1 MKKFL
6 LITLAFII
14 ACNGMASDFS
24 AVCSTGQTLYYTI
37 TSAENKTVE
46 VVPQYP
52 NPNFYDIFPTGV
64 LSIPDNVIF
73 NTINYKVTSIG
84 AEAFYSCNKLI
95 GSLSIPGS
103 VTSIDSGAF
112 SGCIELTAYIVD
124 PGNKKYSSSDGI
136 IYNLLKDTLVACPDG
151 KTGSLTIPSSVT
163 TIGNYSFS
171 GCSGLTGSLNIPG
184 SVVSIGNSAFSECK
198 GLTGSLT
205 IPGSVT
211 SIGNSAF
218 SECTGFT
225 GSMTLP
231 NLVTS
236 IGDWAFYGCSGLSGN
251 LIIPGSVASIGN
263 SAFRY
268 CTGFIGSLTIP
279 NSVTSIEGAA
289 FSGCS
294 KLTAFIVEPGN
305 KRYSSSN
312 GLIYSLHQDTIVA
325 CPGISTGILTIPGS
339 VTTIGNNA
347 FSDCK
352 GLSGSIIIP
361 SSVKSI
367 GNFAF
372 TDCIGFNGSL
382 IIPASVNFIG
392 KFAFINCSGLTSIYA
407 YPIIPVNL
415 DTDIFYTWVFEGIDK
430 TKCTLYV
437 PDGSKSSYQA
447 ADQWKDFVNIV
458 EMTTAVPGINNT
470 AVKIYPNPV
479 TEYFQIEG
487 IEGTAKLILSDLNGK
502 MLLQKQIVNNEKIA
516 AKNIGSGSYI
526 VKIITSQGTI
536 NTKLVKK

>member
-1 MKKFL
+1 MKKIL
-6 LITLAFII
+6 LIMLSLITAFN
-14 ACNGMASDFS
+14 AMAYDFS

-37 TSAENKTVE
+37 TSAENKTVSI
-46 VVPQYP
+46 VPQYP

-64 LSIPDNVIF
+64 LTIPDNVIF
-73 NTINYKVTSIG
+73 NTIHYQVTSIG
-84 AEAFYSCNKLI
+84 ENAFYSCNKLI
-95 GSLSIPGS
+95 GSLTIPGS

-112 SGCIELTAYIVD
+112 SGCNELTAYMVD
-124 PGNKKYSSSDGI
+124 PGNKRYSSSDGI
-136 IYNLLKDTLVACPDG
+136 IYNLHKDTLVACPEG

-163 TIGNYSFS
+163 TIGNYAFS
-171 GCSGLTGSLNIPG
+171 GCT
-184 SVVSIGNSAFSECK
+184 E
-198 GLTGSLT
+198 LTGSLT

-211 SIGNSAF
+211 SIEEGAF
-218 SECTGFT
+218 EFCTGFT
-225 GSMTLP
+225 GSLTIPGSVTSVGNSAFSDCKGFTGSLTLP
-231 NLVTS
+231 KLVTS

-251 LIIPGSVASIGN
+251 LIIPGSITSIGN
-263 SAFRY
+263 SAFGY
-268 CTGFIGSLTIP
+268 CTGFTGSLQIP
-279 NSVTSIEGAA
+279 NSVTSIEGGA

-294 KLTAFIVEPGN
+294 KLTTFSVEPGN
-305 KRYSSSN
+305 KRYSGSN
-312 GLIYSLHQDTIVA
+312 GAIYSLLQDTIVA
-325 CPGISTGILTIPGS
+325 YPGSSTGILTIPGS
-339 VTTIGNNA
+339 VTTIGRNA
-347 FSDCK
+347 YSDCK

-361 SSVKSI
+361 SSVKTI
-367 GNFAF
+367 GDYAF
-372 TDCIGFNGSL
+372 TDCSGFHGSL

-437 PDGSKSSYQA
+437 PAGSKSFYQA
-447 ADQWKDFVNIV
+447 ADQWKDFLNIV

-470 AVKIYPNPV
+470 AIKIYPNPV

-487 IEGTAKLILSDLNGK
+487 IEGTAKLILSDLYGK

-516 AKNIGSGSYI
+516 EKNIGIGSYI
-526 VKIITSQGTI
+526 VKVVTSQGTI